1 MKEKNNCDKSRL
13 MKLLIVLNML
23 QRPNCFIIFNESS
36 KKVSTNVNHKN
47 NLCLQKNAKDRMNV
61 EYILPIKQVNIE
73 DDSNFIPPLK
83 QINIEGDSDFMLPLK
98 HVNIEGDLD
107 FIPPLKHVNI
117 EGDSDFIPPLK
128 QVNIEGDSDFIPPL
142 KHVNIEGDSD
152 SIPPI
157 CDKLIMSKLLVI
169 LKLLQQSSYNE
180 DINKIFKNRLT
191 NIKHKNNLS
200 VQKNTNDKITTK
212 FILPTRKLII
222 KTDTECIKKEGDINT
237 TPDCIYDIRG
247 SINTNP
253 SKSLVSTFPL
263 IIAEKTI
270 DIPIESTFRLKNAAL
285 DIKNMKKDV
294 YLTNSKLIP
303 LYKKDD
309 ISPSLNGKLF
319 LEGFVRNKVDSS
331 IAKDVHDGII
341 NLDTESLIIYT
352 PFKCTTLI
360 QYKVPPIF
368 SNQNPLDYIPIY
380 VSLDCLDVNKGYGD
394 YLYKK
399 NIECDRY
406 IDCSVP
412 PINCEIEKAKIYETY
427 TLVDKTP
434 FNKDFPI
441 EINFNT
447 IKENI
452 IINLSLTLLQEQD
465 VAINYKKT
473 K

>member
-1 MKEKNNCDKSRL
+1 MNEKNNYDKSRL
-13 MKLLIVLNML
+13 MKLLIVLNTL
-23 QRPNCFIIFNESS
+23 QRPNSFIPFN
-36 KKVSTNVNHKN
+36 KTPNKASTNAKHKN
-47 NLCLQKNAKDRMNV
+47 KISNNLNFKKNAKHRMIT
-61 EYILPIKQVNIE
+61 EYIPPTKQVNIEDNSDFILPIKQVNIE
-73 DDSNFIPPLK
+73 DT
-83 QINIEGDSDFMLPLK
+83 
-98 HVNIEGDLD
+98 
-107 FIPPLKHVNI
+107 
-117 EGDSDFIPPLK
+117 SDFIL
-128 QVNIEGDSDFIPPL
+128 
-142 KHVNIEGDSD
+142 
-152 SIPPI
+152 PI
-157 CDKLIMSKLLVI
+157 CDKLIMAKLLII

-180 DINKIFKNRLT
+180 DINKRFKNRST
-191 NIKHKNNLS
+191 NIKHKNNSS
-200 VQKNTNDKITTK
+200 VEENAKDKITTK
-212 FILPTRKLII
+212 YILPTHKLII
-222 KTDTECIKKEGDINT
+222 KNDTESIKKEGEINT

-253 SKSLVSTFPL
+253 SKNLVSTFPI
-263 IIAEKTI
+263 IIAEKSI

-294 YLTNSKLIP
+294 YLTNSKLLP

-319 LEGFVRNKVDSS
+319 LEGFVRNKVDFS

-341 NLDTESLIIYT
+341 NLDTESLIIYI

-360 QYKVPPIF
+360 QYKVPPIL
-368 SNQNPLDYIPIY
+368 SKQNALDYIPIY
-380 VSLDCLDVNKGYGD
+380 VSLNCLDINKSYD
-394 YLYKK
+394 
-399 NIECDRY
+399 EY

-434 FNKDFPI
+434 FNKDFPV